1 MTVPNLFGMH
11 ILVVEDEPL
20 LSLDICAQI
29 EENGGSVIG
38 PAATLARG
46 HALLR
51 DQRPDGAI
59 LNIRIGDEVIY
70 PLADEVLHAGIP
82 VVFASSEARSA
93 IPERYAA
100 VPLLGKPLDMIVAIE
115 KLFEEKR
122 GS

>member
-1 MTVPNLFGMH
+1 MTVPNLFGKY

-20 LSLDICAQI
+20 LSLDICVQI
-29 EENGGSVIG
+29 EENGGSVMG
-38 PAATLARG
+38 PAATLASG

-51 DQRPDGAI
+51 GQRPDGAI